1 MREPVEM
8 KGLVESAEWKL
19 VAGDSDPCMV
29 YTVRVFRSDHKDE
42 NIVGHVV
49 TLVKPERKDA

>member
-1 MREPVEM
+1 MTDKVEM

-29 YTVRVFRSDHKDE
+29 YTVRIFRPDLKDE

-49 TLVKPERKDA
+49 TLVKPERKQ